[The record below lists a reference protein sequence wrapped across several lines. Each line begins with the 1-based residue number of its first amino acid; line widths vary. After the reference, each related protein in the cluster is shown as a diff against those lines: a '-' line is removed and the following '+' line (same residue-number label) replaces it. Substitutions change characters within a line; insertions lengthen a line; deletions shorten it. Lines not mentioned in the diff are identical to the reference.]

1 VGRYLRRKAF
11 IYLVTFFVAVTLT
24 WLIPRLMPGDPIT
37 SMVAR
42 QGGLQQA
49 EQFKAMEDYYNRV
62 FGLDTPLWRQYVNY
76 WIALFQGDLG
86 ISVYAFPTP
95 VATLIRG
102 ALPYSIGLL
111 LPAILLSWWV
121 GNKLG
126 AAAARRRWLDNTLLP
141 ISYLLTAT
149 PYVWMAILLSW
160 SLGVVWGV
168 FPTAFG
174 YDQTLVPA
182 FTWRFISSV
191 ISHWFL
197 PFLSLFLVLVGGWAI
212 GMRNLVIYELET
224 DYANYLYSLGA
235 PDRLVRR
242 YAFRNSLLPQIT
254 GLALQVGV
262 IVAGNI
268 VTEVVFAYPGLGS
281 LILSAITRSDFFLLQ
296 GVLLFV
302 VIGVLV
308 ANFVIDIAY
317 VYVDPRTRTGL
328 QGGGA

>member
-1 VGRYLRRKAF
+1 LSHYLRRKVL
-11 IYLVTFFVAVTLT
+11 IYAITFVVAVSLC
-24 WLIPRLMPGDPIT
+24 WLIPRFMPGDPIT
-37 SMVAR
+37 RMITSTGAV
-42 QGGLQQA
+42 QQP
-49 EQFKAMEDYYNRV
+49 EQFRAMEEYYNAV
-62 FGLDTPLWRQYVNY
+62 FGYDLPLWRQYINY
-76 WIALFQGDLG
+76 WAAVFQGDFG
-86 ISVYAFPTP
+86 ISVYAFPKP
-95 VATLIRG
+95 VSELIVG

-111 LPAILLSWWV
+111 VPAILLSWYL

-126 AAAARRRWLDNTLLP
+126 ALAARRKVLDNTVLP
-141 ISYLLTAT
+141 LSYLLTAT

-160 SLGVVWGV
+160 SLGVVWGI

-174 YDQTLVPA
+174 YDQLLQPA
-182 FTWRFISSV
+182 WTWKFISSV

-197 PFLSLFLVLVGGWAI
+197 PFLSLFLVLLGGWAI

-224 DYANYLYSLGA
+224 DYANYLGALGA

-242 YAFRNSLLPQIT
+242 YAFRNALLPQVT
-254 GLALQVGV
+254 GLALQLGV

-281 LILSAITRSDFFLLQ
+281 LILNAIERQDFFLLQ

-317 VYVDPRTRTGL
+317 IALDPRTRTVV
-328 QGGGA
+328 QPA

>member
-1 VGRYLRRKAF
+1 VPVHAQ
-11 IYLVTFFVAVTLT
+11 
-24 WLIPRLMPGDPIT
+24 
-37 SMVAR
+37 
-42 QGGLQQA
+42 QGGVQQA
-49 EQFKAMEDYYNRV
+49 ETFQAMEDYYNKV
-62 FGLDTPLWRQYVNY
+62 FGFDLPLWRQYVNY
-76 WIALFQGDLG
+76 WIELLHGNFG
-86 ISVYAFPTP
+86 ISVFAFPKP
-95 VATLIRG
+95 VSELISG

-111 LPAILLSWWV
+111 LPAILLSWVV

-126 AAAARRRWLDNTLLP
+126 AAAARRSWLDNTLLP
-141 ISYLLTAT
+141 ASYLLTAT

-160 SLGVVWGV
+160 AFGVVWGI

-182 FTWRFISSV
+182 WSWMFISSL

-224 DYANYLYSLGA
+224 DYANYLRALGA

-242 YAFRNSLLPQIT
+242 YAFRNSLLPQVT
-254 GLALQVGV
+254 GLALQLGV
-262 IVAGNI
+262 IVAGSI
-268 VTEVVFAYPGLGS
+268 VTEVVYAYPGLGY
-281 LILSAITRSDFFLLQ
+281 LTLQAVQRSDFFLLQ

-308 ANFVIDIAY
+308 ANFLIDI
-317 VYVDPRTRTGL
+317 VYVIIDPRTGTGV
-328 QGGGA
+328 QGAAA